1 MAGMRLGGAYSFDD
15 EAYNRFYPLARIA
28 GLDIGPKDFP
38 DPGATG
44 IHFVRIQ
51 QNTGTIS

>member
-51 QNTGTIS
+51 QNTGKIS